1 MALPLV
7 CDKAAHRKAGSAKW
21 FVALQNGVAPCD
33 GHVIDHPLVHVAL
46 VNAVLQE
53 LEFGPVLFLVLN
65 VRLLAENSIGHIFCK
80 RDLKKETLHQPTF
93 THYP

>member
-7 CDKAAHRKAGSAKW
+7 CNKAAHRKAGSTKW
-21 FVALQNGVAPCD
+21 FVTLQNGVAPCD
-33 GHVIDHPLVHVAL
+33 GHVIDNPLVHVAL

-80 RDLKKETLHQPTF
+80 RDLKKETVHQPTF